1 MPNAVPKVI
10 NIIIWSFR
18 CAMEGQYPAR
28 RHDGTQLNEHRLE
41 NRQGPLP
48 FAALL
53 VELRVDWSEAA
64 VGLGFKT
71 WSSATVP
78 CFECTA
84 TGETMSCFALDPAD
98 QPFRDHTHADYLNEV
113 MKCTVRVHV
122 NSREMLS
129 ALQDSLWYDKR
140 KKGSQGRAL
149 LRRVAG
155 LHQLEIGDRLE
166 VGLKQQQQLK

>member
-1 MPNAVPKVI
+1 M
-10 NIIIWSFR
+10 
-18 CAMEGQYPAR
+18 
-28 RHDGTQLNEHRLE
+28 NEHRLE

-64 VGLGFKT
+64 AGLGFKT

-98 QPFRDHTHADYLNEV
+98 QPYCDHTHADYLNEV

-129 ALQDSLWYDKR
+129 TLQDALWYDKR

-149 LRRVAG
+149 WRPVAG
-155 LHQLEIGDRLE
+155 LPQLEIGDRLE
-166 VGLKQQQQLK
+166 VGFQAAAAATRAAPAAAAVAPEAIVATPLSGSVDIDVHM